1 MVRAPE
7 EDWIAVLDGLEKGDR
22 VAVARVTAVITGFL
36 ARYGAYDVRDSW
48 DDVCQEVLISL
59 IRSAR
64 RGALREPS
72 AFISYTGTIT
82 RNLLLDW
89 IRREKRDL
97 PVQLEAD
104 DVPGDPDVRLDLQR
118 AVEDLPQRLRAVVEA
133 IYIQGHSYQA
143 AAELI
148 GMPFGTLKR
157 LRSEAI
163 GILREKMRFQNAEE
177 SFLGAELMESLN
189 KIRTKGESS

>member
-1 MVRAPE
+1 MTKPP
-7 EDWIAVLDGLEKGDR
+7 EDWISVLGALREGDR
-22 VAVARVTAVITGFL
+22 LALVKVTSVITGFL
-36 ARYGAYDVRDSW
+36 ARYGAYDRRDSW
-48 DDVCQEVLISL
+48 DDLCQEVLMRL
-59 IRSAR
+59 IESHR
-64 RGALREPS
+64 RGAIREPR

-82 RNLLLDW
+82 RNILLDW

-163 GILREKMRFQNAEE
+163 GILREKMRFQRAEE
-177 SFLGAELMESLN
+177 PLAEIELMECLH
-189 KIRTKGESS
+189 KTRKKGESS